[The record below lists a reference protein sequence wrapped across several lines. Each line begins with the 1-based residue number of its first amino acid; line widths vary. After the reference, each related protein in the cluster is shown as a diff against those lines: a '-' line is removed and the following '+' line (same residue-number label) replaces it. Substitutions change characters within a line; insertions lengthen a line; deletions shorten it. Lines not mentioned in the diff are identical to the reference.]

1 METINLNKISLEEL
15 IKKRETEMEENNI
28 DDNEIMYYNNLKE
41 FNNEI
46 EKLLKKRADEYKNIN
61 KYEDFDFN
69 IESEDNSLKYF
80 IEFNDQKLE
89 IDNTFI
95 LESNP
100 PILVFSNK
108 LDDNFINVNYDEIFE
123 NNQLLNPVFFKIKLN
138 GKEFE
143 YKFDTVD
150 EIISENN
157 YDERFDYLDSDSINY
172 RREKIFLSFKISDN
186 SYENMRKDDNYR
198 RMIFAKYK
206 DKLVFRE
213 GSFRMINDD
222 LYKEM
227 YNNI

>member
-143 YKFDTVD
+143 YKFDKVD